1 MAKIIVL
8 AGDFPQ
14 RDGEYNQGTITLKTA
29 SNPRVGSNFLVSE
42 FKDLKVENVDSNKN
56 IKSAIGLGIA
66 GAMLLGPVGAVA
78 GYFLAGRETEVTF
91 VATLKS
97 GKKLLAATDSDTY
110 RDIAAR
116 LHKKARPS

>member
-56 IKSAIGLGIA
+56 IKSAIGLGLA
-66 GAMLLGPVGAVA
+66 GAILLGPVGAVA
-78 GYFLAGRETEVTF
+78 GYLLAGRETEVTF
-91 VATLKS
+91 VATLKG

-110 RDIAAR
+110 RDISAR